1 MALVSLQRILD
12 DAAEPTGW
20 PSDMRGNRAARCAAL
35 PRPGAAT
42 RGGEAPKREA
52 LG

>member
-20 PSDMRGNRAARCAAL
+20 PSDMRGNRAARRHLAAPGSGN
-35 PRPGAAT
+35 PR
-42 RGGEAPKREA
+42 R
-52 LG
+52 